1 LTSFN
6 FDYIFVFINSSLE
19 QVKNKK
25 MGKIKQGILGGFS
38 GKVAG
43 VVGSSWKGI
52 NVMRAM
58 PISVA
63 NPRTTA
69 QVEQRNKFSSAVYFA
84 KKILSTAIKPLW
96 DRWAVQMSGYN
107 AFIARNIEFFGP
119 DYLMEPENLIFSE
132 GKMAK
137 SEITSVIYNEASNSI
152 MFWWDTSLID
162 SYQSDDDLVFAGV
175 WVSEVKDKVDSKS
188 SVNSRSSGSHEYFL
202 PFSVSTND
210 IIHVWLAFKRPDG
223 TVVSNSSHSTIT
235 IP

>member
-1 LTSFN
+1 
-6 FDYIFVFINSSLE
+6 
-19 QVKNKK
+19 

-69 QVEQRNKFSSAVYFA
+69 QITQRNKFSSSIYFA

-119 DYLMEPENLIFSE
+119 DYLLQPANLVFSE
-132 GKMAK
+132 GKMAA
-137 SEITSVIYNEASNSI
+137 TP
-152 MFWWDTSLID
+152 ID
-162 SYQSDDDLVFAGV
+162 SITYDSVNNTLTLNWYDDSADDYQTVDDVAYTGI
-175 WVSEVKDKVDSKS
+175 WVTEVKDKVEAIYTGRM
-188 SVNSRSSGSHEYFL
+188 RSHGNAVLSPSFAL
-202 PFSVSTND
+202 STGD
-210 IIHVWLAFKRPDG
+210 VVHVWLSFKRPDG
-223 TVVSNSSHSTIT
+223 TIVSNSSHSTIT

>member
-63 NPRTTA
+63 NPRTA
-69 QVEQRNKFSSAVYFA
+69 SQIEQRNKFSSSIYFA
-84 KKILSTAIKPLW
+84 KKILSTGIKPLW
-96 DRWAVQMSGYN
+96 DRWAVRMSGYN
-107 AFIARNIEFFGP
+107 AFIAKNIEFFGP
-119 DYLMEPENLIFSE
+119 DYLLQPENLVFSE
-132 GKMAK
+132 GKMAA
-137 SEITSVIYNEASNSI
+137 TP
-152 MFWWDTSLID
+152 ID
-162 SYQSDDDLVFAGV
+162 SISYGSAENKLTLNWSPDSTDDYQTADDLAYACI
-175 WVSEVKDKVDSKS
+175 WVTEVKDKVEAMSAGRM
-188 SVNSRSSGSHEYFL
+188 RSDGYGILYPSFAL
-202 PFSVSTND
+202 STGD
-210 IIHVWLAFKRPDG
+210 VVHVWLSFKRPDG
-223 TVVSNSSHSTIT
+223 TVVSNSSYSTIT